1 MNYVKDMQAFDS
13 SFTAI
18 KKIEADTEIDEI
30 LSKLKRNHDKKNEV
44 YSKMY
49 ELSKNI
55 DNLQLKID
63 EAKEY
68 NWQIMEVNKK
78 LIVKNDQKEQQEID
92 NKNTRN
98 DVKKR

>member
-1 MNYVKDMQAFDS
+1 
-13 SFTAI
+13 
-18 KKIEADTEIDEI
+18 
-30 LSKLKRNHDKKNEV
+30 
-44 YSKMY
+44 MY